1 MNGLNLE
8 SIVWLIRKAIDGGAT
23 VDEVRSAVEI
33 ALQATKEGG
42 K

>member
-8 SIVWLIRKAIDGGAT
+8 SIAWLITKAINAGAT
-23 VDEVRSAVEI
+23 VDEVRNAVEI
-33 ALQATKEGG
+33 ALQAVKEGG